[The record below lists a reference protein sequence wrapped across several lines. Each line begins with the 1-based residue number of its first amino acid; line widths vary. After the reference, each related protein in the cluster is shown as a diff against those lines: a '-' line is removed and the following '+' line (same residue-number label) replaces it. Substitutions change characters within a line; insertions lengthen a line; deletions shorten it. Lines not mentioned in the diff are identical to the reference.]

1 MLVIVAAVVAVILV
15 VVGGLYLARPAPTP
29 DTAGLPSPGPVTS
42 APESESPTSSAAA
55 PSADASSAPAAQYE
69 CTTAT
74 EGFEPV
80 RYTFEGGLTVDEK
93 VLALGEDENGNIAA
107 PPPAEKRT
115 ASWWSN
121 GPKPGPTE
129 GKAVLSIHTYRNG
142 GALGNEMYE
151 GGESRL
157 KPGDLIKLYSS
168 DGEVACYEFT
178 EAKKVWVDEY
188 DPDSDVMI
196 DFEGAPELAMIICW
210 DFDGSA
216 DEDAGEDPWKSR
228 VFFYGSLV

>member
-29 DTAGLPSPGPVTS
+29 DAAGLPSPGPVSS
-42 APESESPTSSAAA
+42 APGDSPAA
-55 PSADASSAPAAQYE
+55 SDASPSPAASSPAAQYE

-142 GALGNEMYE
+142 GALGNEMYD
-151 GGESRL
+151 GGESQL
-157 KPGDLIKLYSS
+157 NPGDLIKLYSA
-168 DGEVACYEFT
+168 DGKVACYEFT

-188 DPDSDVMI
+188 DPASDVMI
-196 DFEGAPELAMIICW
+196 DFEGDPELAMIICW
-210 DFDGSA
+210 DFDRSV
-216 DEDAGEDPWKSR
+216 DEDTGADPWKSR
-228 VFFYGSLV
+228 VFFYGTLV